1 MKKLISVFFL
11 IVICISFSSCG
22 QSTTEEENKILEA
35 LAEGDYSYE
44 KYGDI
49 ISCSNIYSYND
60 ENDVQYPFLMLD
72 LSDKVNSYCYIDFS
86 DDDEDVCVLV
96 IEGDIKGSIITYLS
110 SAKGSM
116 SLLYTKDEDLV
127 MNMFPDFASAIT
139 QGDEKVDEYL
149 KKQWP
154 ILGYDLFYV
163 PDDSTINAKVL
174 SKLVKD

>member
-1 MKKLISVFFL
+1 
-11 IVICISFSSCG
+11 
-22 QSTTEEENKILEA
+22 
-35 LAEGDYSYE
+35 
-44 KYGDI
+44 
-49 ISCSNIYSYND
+49 
-60 ENDVQYPFLMLD
+60 
-72 LSDKVNSYCYIDFS
+72 
-86 DDDEDVCVLV
+86 
-96 IEGDIKGSIITYLS
+96 
-110 SAKGSM
+110 M